1 MSIRIR
7 YDARQWPRS
16 SPRTARLRGLAAD
29 IVRLTLSQRHP
40 EELLDQRAR
49 NASGCVCG
57 GGGGRVFSQ
66 LRTVQAIPCHN

>member
-1 MSIRIR
+1 MSIRIV

-49 NASGCVCG
+49 NASGCVWG
-57 GGGGRVFSQ
+57 GGVFSQ